1 LKGVLE
7 FSNLVCEFA
16 SCALGLLVYLK
27 KTREVKGACQVE
39 ATSITSVVKGVM
51 VVIPKWK
58 L

>member
-16 SCALGLLVYLK
+16 NCVLGLLAYPK
-27 KTREVKGACQVE
+27 KTHEVKGAFRVE
-39 ATSITSVVKGVM
+39 ATSITSVVKGVK

>member
-7 FSNLVCEFA
+7 FLNLVCEFA
-16 SCALGLLVYLK
+16 NCTLGLLAYLK
-27 KTREVKGACQVE
+27 KICEVKGACRVE